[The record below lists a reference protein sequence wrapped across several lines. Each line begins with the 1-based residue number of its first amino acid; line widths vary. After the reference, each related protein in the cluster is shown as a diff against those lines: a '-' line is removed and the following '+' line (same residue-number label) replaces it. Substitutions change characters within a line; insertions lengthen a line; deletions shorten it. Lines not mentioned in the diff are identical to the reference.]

1 MKKLLNLFVL
11 PLLAG
16 VVICSAL
23 HTLIPCV
30 SKENIDML
38 GDNTNVAFGVL
49 GFLFGFLP
57 VFIRNLAVVTLQDL
71 REPVSQVEDQCEFN
85 QDRNILEVGQIFA
98 GTNCI
103 IRVKSVKAP
112 LFANADF
119 TNYQYAL
126 NFSI

>member
-71 REPVSQVEDQCEFN
+71 REPVSQVEDQYEFN
-85 QDRNILEVGQIFA
+85 PLPLFVGQMFTSAGANCKVRVKALKVSAILEYNNTGY
-98 GTNCI
+98 
-103 IRVKSVKAP
+103 
-112 LFANADF
+112 LDF
-119 TNYQYAL
+119 
-126 NFSI
+126 I